1 MSATPRFP
9 YNSAQVFSYQVTTR
23 PRSAPFKR
31 ATRPSSQRA
40 ALWRTTP
47 ARRQRAERAPKDAIP
62 RSAHV
67 DSESEEEAPDAHAA
81 GQGEKAETRAARS
94 WHIPDLQI
102 RELVKGWEAEAATP
116 EPVLPRAATAS
127 PSASQVNRPLLACS
141 RRKRVPATPQ
151 RPMTCEPL
159 VSEEPMLA
167 ADEEAEE
174 RARAEFEEAE
184 RQRIK
189 YYFRDAVAAE
199 QQPTVTEA
207 ELQRCASAP
216 TGKGGTAKKRP
227 ALPRR
232 NGELKQLEREA
243 KAAKEDTRLTLN
255 FVDTGD
261 RYVVRVDPDLPI
273 GPVPGQTGGDKPPSL
288 KEIIEDI
295 SGIAPSQQ
303 ILFCHRAKMGHDKYT
318 LRSYHAHQHAQ
329 AAGVP
334 CVRTCRMQR
343 SAERT
348 TRLFISI
355 GRYRSNPTMW
365 ASVTSLLERMGCA
378 KRAPPVRFVPQV
390 DVEEAADAQA
400 ALAQAVRHGNAEEV
414 RRLLAAA
421 SSLAQIPGLLHM
433 AVNVGEPE
441 AVRALLTCGAPT
453 ETSSSTGATAL
464 HVAATKDGDKI
475 VLLLLEASAQVDA
488 CTMKQQTPLMMA
500 ARVGSVAV
508 VQALLDHGASADK
521 CSADGEM
528 VVHMASGAS
537 TDAVLRLLL
546 DRGMPMD
553 ARTRTGQ
560 TALHCAAEAGNL
572 AGLRL
577 LLARRAD
584 LEVRAT
590 NEGATALHTAARRG
604 HAEVV
609 RELIHAGAD
618 LEAATTANGYTPLHF
633 TAFTG
638 SSAACSV
645 LLEAKATV
653 DTQVGIS
660 GETAL
665 HLASMSGHAGVAKHL
680 LAAGATKDAENASG
694 LTPLLMAIMYDQ
706 SGTVTPCLLEAS
718 ANVHATWRLGSTA
731 LHEAAQRADATTV
744 AKLLDLKAA
753 VDVQDTHGDRP
764 LHSAAAGGHV
774 ETSRLLLERRAAID
788 AANVFGLTPLHA
800 AAFNDCGDVLSLLLD
815 LGSQAATAKDQFK
828 ETPAHLACSEPAI
841 RRLLLPQ
848 GLSKDTLEG
857 RIQECLASLQEERA
871 QHCPALDPGALGLSP
886 AWADA
891 ADATLTPLERRLL
904 VFRDIENV
912 SPGALIRELA
922 RVRRSATFDRR
933 VRSLLVDSDA
943 AVLQKAAVLP
953 AEACQTLCQEVD
965 QKASLRGGR
974 TDSMPEFTL
983 HLSRGELEGLIGKGL
998 VASLFAT
1005 AATYRKERGL
1015 SGPDKEME
1023 IFLRKYSA
1031 STRPWI
1037 KMHADI
1043 ATVTANVALSDEE
1056 GAGGQL
1062 LGFVGGRIHPSL

>member
-1 MSATPRFP
+1 
-9 YNSAQVFSYQVTTR
+9 
-23 PRSAPFKR
+23 
-31 ATRPSSQRA
+31 
-40 ALWRTTP
+40 
-47 ARRQRAERAPKDAIP
+47 
-62 RSAHV
+62 
-67 DSESEEEAPDAHAA
+67 
-81 GQGEKAETRAARS
+81 
-94 WHIPDLQI
+94 
-102 RELVKGWEAEAATP
+102 
-116 EPVLPRAATAS
+116 
-127 PSASQVNRPLLACS
+127 
-141 RRKRVPATPQ
+141 
-151 RPMTCEPL
+151 
-159 VSEEPMLA
+159 
-167 ADEEAEE
+167 
-174 RARAEFEEAE
+174 
-184 RQRIK
+184 
-189 YYFRDAVAAE
+189 
-199 QQPTVTEA
+199 
-207 ELQRCASAP
+207 
-216 TGKGGTAKKRP
+216 
-227 ALPRR
+227 
-232 NGELKQLEREA
+232 
-243 KAAKEDTRLTLN
+243 
-255 FVDTGD
+255 
-261 RYVVRVDPDLPI
+261 
-273 GPVPGQTGGDKPPSL
+273 
-288 KEIIEDI
+288 
-295 SGIAPSQQ
+295 
-303 ILFCHRAKMGHDKYT
+303 
-318 LRSYHAHQHAQ
+318 
-329 AAGVP
+329 
-334 CVRTCRMQR
+334 
-343 SAERT
+343 
-348 TRLFISI
+348 
-355 GRYRSNPTMW
+355 
-365 ASVTSLLERMGCA
+365 
-378 KRAPPVRFVPQV
+378 
-390 DVEEAADAQA
+390 
-400 ALAQAVRHGNAEEV
+400 
-414 RRLLAAA
+414 
-421 SSLAQIPGLLHM
+421 
-433 AVNVGEPE
+433 
-441 AVRALLTCGAPT
+441 
-453 ETSSSTGATAL
+453 L
-464 HVAATKDGDKI
+464 HVAATKGEDK
-475 VLLLLEASAQVDA
+475 LLLVLLEASAQVDA

-508 VQALLDHGASADK
+508 VQALLDHGASAER
-521 CSADGEM
+521 CSADGET
-528 VVHMASGAS
+528 VLHMASGAS
-537 TDAVLRLLL
+537 TDSVLRLLL
-546 DRGMPMD
+546 DRGISLD

-560 TALHCAAEAGNL
+560 TALHCASEAGNL
-572 AGLRL
+572 PGLRL
-577 LLARRAD
+577 LLARHGD
-584 LEVRAT
+584 LEARAT
-590 NEGATALHTAARRG
+590 NEGATALHTAARKG

-645 LLEAKATV
+645 LLEAKARV
-653 DTQVGIS
+653 DAQVGIS

-774 ETSRLLLERRAAID
+774 ETSRVLLERRAAMD
-788 AANVFGLTPLHA
+788 AANAFGLTPLHA

-815 LGSQAATAKDQFK
+815 LGSQALQY
-828 ETPAHLACSEPAI
+828 
-841 RRLLLPQ
+841 
-848 GLSKDTLEG
+848 
-857 RIQECLASLQEERA
+857 ASM
-871 QHCPALDPGALGLSP
+871 HCPALDARALGLSA

-904 VFRDIENV
+904 VLRDIEKV

-1005 AATYRKERGL
+1005 AAAYRKERGL
-1015 SGPDKEME
+1015 LGPDKEME

-1056 GAGGQL
+1056 GVGGQL
-1062 LGFVGGRIHPSL
+1062 LGFVGGRIHP